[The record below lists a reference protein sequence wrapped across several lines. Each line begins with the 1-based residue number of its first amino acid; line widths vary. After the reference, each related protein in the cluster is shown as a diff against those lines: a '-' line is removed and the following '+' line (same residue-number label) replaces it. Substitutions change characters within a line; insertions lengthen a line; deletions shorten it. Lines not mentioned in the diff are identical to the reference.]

1 MTKYELIDHLIGIRE
16 YSEDHAKNWDG
27 DDDDENIWQKDV
39 EVITESIALIQKYV
53 P

>member
-16 YSEDHAKNWDG
+16 YSIGMVAESELEDVWL
-27 DDDDENIWQKDV
+27 KDV
-39 EVITESIALIQKYV
+39 EVITEVIELIQKYV

>member
-16 YSEDHAKNWDG
+16 YSESMVSESEL
-27 DDDDENIWQKDV
+27 DDVWLKDV
-39 EVITESIALIQKYV
+39 EVITEVIELIQKYV